1 MPGENPP
8 GADGPAPIV
17 FYGAANAICLS
28 LVLRI
33 NAVVPT
39 WEPVGWLDDDPGR
52 QGSEFWGLPI
62 LGGGELLPEL
72 ASRPGIHVFNNVR
85 GHWSR
90 NERVA
95 ERIDR
100 AALPT
105 ASLIHPTFNSWGI
118 ELGRGLFI
126 TSGVVPAEN
135 SRFGDH
141 VTMFGNVVLGHDV
154 TVGDFTLI
162 AQLSSIGS
170 GCSIG
175 RRCFLGA
182 GCIVLPGV
190 SIGDEVVVAAGA
202 VVTRDVPPGSTVMG
216 MPARRVEHPADDG
229 G

>member
-28 LVLRI
+28 LVHRI
-33 NAVVPT
+33 NAAVPT

-105 ASLIHPTFNSWGI
+105 ASLI
-118 ELGRGLFI
+118 
-126 TSGVVPAEN
+126 
-135 SRFGDH
+135 
-141 VTMFGNVVLGHDV
+141 
-154 TVGDFTLI
+154 
-162 AQLSSIGS
+162 
-170 GCSIG
+170 
-175 RRCFLGA
+175 
-182 GCIVLPGV
+182 
-190 SIGDEVVVAAGA
+190 AAGTDTPRWAGIGAAPA
-202 VVTRDVPPGSTVMG
+202 VSVDFVYPE
-216 MPARRVEHPADDG
+216 AF
-229 G
+229 